1 MITTFFKP
9 IGKFF
14 NTGNDKQNLFRIA
27 FVIWFMCA
35 VYLVITQYDAVYHL
49 ALTDTDD
56 LMRYHQYTNWIKNGN
71 WYLQPLAQFNPQDGV
86 IMHWARLADIPLAFV
101 AVLMSIF
108 TDWQT
113 AFTVANMIVPLIYM
127 FIFMLMISFISYRLF
142 NLETAK
148 IAMLLPLLSPL
159 SFRFLPG
166 SLDHHNLQF
175 ILLSFFI
182 FCFIDVSK
190 TNQKACLAALA
201 VSCSLWIGLENI
213 YTFVIVLALLTI
225 WGIFSDPVYLKF
237 CRQLSLYCILFV
249 SVCLILNRPI
259 NEVFD
264 ADFDA
269 ISFPFLICFVAAYI
283 FCRLVTYSIERYPT
297 HKLTVFILFGVLSF
311 APVILIYPNLIYGG
325 YSDYPILLKENWL
338 NNVSEARSLL
348 TSMSKEPGKNVG
360 YILAVLPTLF
370 SPLLVKSKSRNFWL
384 LYCTFCINY
393 FLAFFWQIRML
404 STALVCALPLQ
415 AYVCFLLR
423 EKAALA
429 ISKII
434 ILFLSFPTVVIIF
447 SMALFSPESGTVTS
461 QTGEDNKYKNRFIST
476 LNMLNKHNIHQSKIL
491 SSIDIGP
498 AIIALTDNMA
508 IAAPYHRNIRGNSEA
523 ISFFIADNNKTAKE
537 ILDRNNIDYVLIEE
551 NFFNTLSTVRDYENS
566 IMDKLIKEKEFPDY
580 LKFIDSNSTIKLYKY
595 IKHNNE

>member
-1 MITTFFKP
+1 
-9 IGKFF
+9 
-14 NTGNDKQNLFRIA
+14 
-27 FVIWFMCA
+27 
-35 VYLVITQYDAVYHL
+35 
-49 ALTDTDD
+49 
-56 LMRYHQYTNWIKNGN
+56 
-71 WYLQPLAQFNPQDGV
+71 
-86 IMHWARLADIPLAFV
+86 
-101 AVLMSIF
+101 
-108 TDWQT
+108 
-113 AFTVANMIVPLIYM
+113 M
-127 FIFMLMISFISYRLF
+127 F
-142 NLETAK
+142 
-148 IAMLLPLLSPL
+148 
-159 SFRFLPG
+159 
-166 SLDHHNLQF
+166 
-175 ILLSFFI
+175 
-182 FCFIDVSK
+182 
-190 TNQKACLAALA
+190 
-201 VSCSLWIGLENI
+201 
-213 YTFVIVLALLTI
+213 
-225 WGIFSDPVYLKF
+225 
-237 CRQLSLYCILFV
+237 
-249 SVCLILNRPI
+249 
-259 NEVFD
+259 
-264 ADFDA
+264 
-269 ISFPFLICFVAAYI
+269 
-283 FCRLVTYSIERYPT
+283 
-297 HKLTVFILFGVLSF
+297 
-311 APVILIYPNLIYGG
+311 
-325 YSDYPILLKENWL
+325 
-338 NNVSEARSLL
+338 
-348 TSMSKEPGKNVG
+348 
-360 YILAVLPTLF
+360 
-370 SPLLVKSKSRNFWL
+370 
-384 LYCTFCINY
+384 
-393 FLAFFWQIRML
+393 